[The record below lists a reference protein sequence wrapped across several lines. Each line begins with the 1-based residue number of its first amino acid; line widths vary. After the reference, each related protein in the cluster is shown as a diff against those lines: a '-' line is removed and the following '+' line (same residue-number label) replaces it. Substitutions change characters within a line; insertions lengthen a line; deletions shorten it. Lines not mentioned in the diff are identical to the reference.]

1 MSIFL
6 AGLTSALDRRNQL
19 RGRLHEFDAV
29 AERIRHVDAVE
40 PLERLVV
47 VDGEAGSDGSGRQTV
62 HVVDNERWVR
72 LGRWLEAGI
81 DTEVY
86 LQVSVF
92 EPAATANGEVTGFR
106 NMRDAEHSFVERDS
120 LGLESGR
127 HRQLHMIES
136 NDAHA
141 THSAPRLR
149 PCRQANIGCSAWAV
163 MRRGCGVVVRII
175 VRSFCADLRVGG
187 YALSPASEFLG
198 WLRVAAVMASPSQS
212 AGGVQMAPI
221 DGSVVLL
228 IRLTTPPQT
237 TSCVPVHTALGAV
250 TPASGPLSC
259 VTHSPD
265 AT

>member
-1 MSIFL
+1 MSVFL

-29 AERIRHVDAVE
+29 AERIRHGDAVE

-62 HVVDNERWVR
+62 HVVDDERWVR

-149 PCRQANIGCSAWAV
+149 PCRQANIGCTAWA
-163 MRRGCGVVVRII
+163 GLCGSVL
-175 VRSFCADLRVGG
+175 RSGRLSIGFIECAQPALRQQRAV
-187 YALSPASEFLG
+187 ALDIAGSTLSASR
-198 WLRVAAVMASPSQS
+198 RVALCCDRTQ
-212 AGGVQMAPI
+212 
-221 DGSVVLL
+221 
-228 IRLTTPPQT
+228 R
-237 TSCVPVHTALGAV
+237 
-250 TPASGPLSC
+250 
-259 VTHSPD
+259 
-265 AT
+265 